1 MWSGYDSAIQATQSR
16 IKWLNLSIDDSLLYG
31 LDDDCPQST
40 VNHILSGVNAM
51 QAELGRLE
59 AELKLMEVLRK

>member
-40 VNHILSGVNAM
+40 VTHILSGITAM

-59 AELKLMEVLRK
+59 TELKLMEVLRK

>member
-40 VNHILSGVNAM
+40 LTHILSGITAM

-59 AELKLMEVLRK
+59 TELKLMEVLRK

>member
-1 MWSGYDSAIQATQSR
+1 MSGYDSAIQATQSR

-40 VNHILSGVNAM
+40 VTHVLSGITAM
-51 QAELGRLE
+51 QAELRRLE
-59 AELKLMEVLRK
+59 TELKLMRALRK